1 MLLKCGKHSQ
11 YWSVVQYC
19 FLGILKNPLVFPDQK
34 NTEANKERANKNEI
48 AIFNGNFYI

>member
-1 MLLKCGKHSQ
+1 VWKALTVLVC
-11 YWSVVQYC
+11 C
-19 FLGILKNPLVFPDQK
+19 PILFLGILKNPLVFPDQK